1 MRPVDI
7 DVDSKKKNFK
17 AEDLSTPFQNAEC
30 AYVDMQMS
38 RLADVTERIDKAEE
52 YLTRLEKRIDWTE
65 KNVGIWV
72 VSSNQHVDD
81 LYNIYFSKERA
92 LQAVEIL
99 KKRQEDDAEPNDPNP
114 WDGDPVCLGQVLE
127 GQAFGCEILI
137 DRLRAKQDVFLDE
150 SANEVTGLMT
160 SISLEEGT
168 HLNCCPRD
176 PECPRLL
183 PDCSVFVC
191 Q

>member
-7 DVDSKKKNFK
+7 YVDSKKNKSNAK
-17 AEDLSTPFQNAEC
+17 DALTPFENAEC

-52 YLTRLEKRIDWTE
+52 YLTGLEKRIDSTE
-65 KNVGIWV
+65 KNVGIWI

-92 LQAVEIL
+92 LRAVEIL
-99 KKRQEDDAEPNDPNP
+99 KKRQEDDADPNDPNP

-127 GQAFGCEILI
+127 GQAFGSEILRE
-137 DRLRAKQDVFLDE
+137 DLRAKQDVFLDE
-150 SANEVTGLMT
+150 TASEVTGLMT
-160 SISLEEGT
+160 SAGLEEGT
-168 HLNCCPRD
+168 HLRSCPRD
-176 PECPRLL
+176 RDCPRLM
-183 PDCSVFVC
+183 P
-191 Q
+191 